1 MGLTA
6 LIDSAK
12 RRTRRIAPVKRP
24 PELKL
29 NVLSEFEF
37 KYSCPIKNPKD
48 HKQSPWELNLIIEE
62 KRPLIIKDQANSLD
76 ASRFSLSSTCK

>member
-1 MGLTA
+1 MGLTT

-29 NVLSEFEF
+29 NILSEFEF
-37 KYSCPIKNPKD
+37 KYSCPIKNHKD
-48 HKQSPWELNLIIEE
+48 HKQSPWE
-62 KRPLIIKDQANSLD
+62 
-76 ASRFSLSSTCK
+76 

>member
-29 NVLSEFEF
+29 NILSEF
-37 KYSCPIKNPKD
+37 
-48 HKQSPWELNLIIEE
+48 
-62 KRPLIIKDQANSLD
+62 
-76 ASRFSLSSTCK
+76 

>member
-12 RRTRRIAPVKRP
+12 RRTRRIAPVKKP

-48 HKQSPWELNLIIEE
+48 HKQSPWELNLVIEE
-62 KRPLIIKDQANSLD
+62 KRPLIVNYANVSTAD
-76 ASRFSLSSTCK
+76 SRCSRLTVK

>member
-29 NVLSEFEF
+29 NILSEFEF

-62 KRPLIIKDQANSLD
+62 KRPLIGNQANNLD
-76 ASRFSLSSTCK
+76 ASRFSRSSTSK